1 MYKANSEPGERPTF
15 DQLIELYGNR
25 LMRMCF
31 LYLRD
36 YALAEDA
43 VQETYLRA
51 YRNYDAFQHDSSVS
65 TWLTRIAINVCHNIR
80 RTHWFRLR
88 NLPSLEDVP
97 LAVEPCEPQD
107 DAVLMNVMA
116 LPPKYREV
124 ILLHYYQGFKISE
137 IAEILSMSESAVGV
151 RLKRARDRL
160 RPQLE
165 RWYFDEE

>member
-1 MYKANSEPGERPTF
+1 MNKAAPDPVARPAF

-25 LMRMCF
+25 LTRMCF

-43 VQETYLRA
+43 VQETFLRA
-51 YRNYDAFQHDSSVS
+51 YRSYSSFRQNSSVQ

-88 NLPSLEDVP
+88 NSPSLEDVP
-97 LAVEPCEPQD
+97 LAVEPCEPRD
-107 DAVLMNVMA
+107 DTVLQQVMA
-116 LPPKYREV
+116 LPPKCREV
-124 ILLHYYQGFKISE
+124 ILLHYYQGFKIAE
-137 IAEILSMSESAVGV
+137 IAEMLSVSESAVGT
-151 RLKRARDRL
+151 RLKRARDKL

-165 RWYFDEE
+165 GWYFDEE